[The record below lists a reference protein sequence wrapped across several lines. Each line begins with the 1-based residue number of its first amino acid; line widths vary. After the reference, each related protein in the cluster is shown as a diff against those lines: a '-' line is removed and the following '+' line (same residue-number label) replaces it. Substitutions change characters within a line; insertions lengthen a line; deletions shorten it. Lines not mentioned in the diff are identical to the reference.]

1 MFARLIAN
9 WVYGG
14 FLSALL
20 LLLLT
25 PIIVRSW
32 PVSLVT
38 TFLSL
43 PVYMVHQY
51 KSTTTIGSDFLSI
64 KRLGNKE

>member
-1 MFARLIAN
+1 MLVRLIAN

-14 FLSALL
+14 FLAGLL

-25 PIIVRSW
+25 PVLVHSW

-38 TFLSL
+38 TFLCLRFTWSTNTR
-43 PVYMVHQY
+43 
-51 KSTTTIGSDFLSI
+51 STTTIGSDCSSMR
-64 KRLGNKE
+64 RLGSKE